1 VPDLVVAGAGMAGL
15 VAAAEA
21 RSLGAEVLVFEKL
34 EHPGGSMRLSSG
46 VIWRHRDFAR
56 FRAECPRGEE
66 RLQRTLFE
74 RLDADLAW
82 LERLGAPVTERETGN
97 PLTTGARFEPQAL
110 TDALVAAAGGLRL
123 RDGVGGRRP
132 SDGAGIVTRSAL
144 LEPLRRAPLILAT
157 GGFAADR
164 RLLREHVTPEA
175 KDVLLRTAPGSTGDG
190 LRVGLAAGATTGPGL
205 DEVYARAMP
214 APPARVAPEDFVR
227 LAQLYARHAEVRNER
242 GEHFEA
248 ANADQRA
255 LGRAE
260 CLHRAKPRAPD
271 RAGCLHRAN
280 PRALGRAECLRLW
293 SEIDVAQWMAR
304 QPRARAWLRVPRALL
319 GERVRERTVGDMV
332 EAAAAVG
339 APVRREPDHVTVET
353 VAGITTTLGGL
364 RVDEHA
370 RAAPNVFAC
379 GADAGGVATGG
390 YASGLAAALVFGRIA
405 ARAALGATP

>member
-21 RSLGAEVLVFEKL
+21 RGLGAEVLVFEKL

-97 PLTTGARFEPQAL
+97 PLTTGVRFEPRAL
-110 TDALVAAAGGLRL
+110 TDALVAAAGGLRP

-132 SDGAGIVTRSAL
+132 SDGAGVVTGSAL
-144 LEPLRRAPLILAT
+144 LEPPRRAPLILAT

-248 ANADQRA
+248 ANA
-255 LGRAE
+255 E
-260 CLHRAKPRAPD
+260 
-271 RAGCLHRAN
+271 

-370 RAAPNVFAC
+370 RAAPDVFAC